1 MQEDQSGSE
10 GQGPEYVGPWSPSGR
25 EADTSAE
32 AGGANSPSPD
42 AEPGQPGETAPLVI
56 PPGASPAGQ
65 PGGYGQAGGY
75 GQGGYAHPVP
85 FGQEAGRGQAEGYGQ
100 AGEYGQ
106 QGSHGQQGG

>member
-65 PGGYGQAGGY
+65 AGGY

-85 FGQEAGRGQAEGYGQ
+85 FGQEAGRGQAEGYGGYG
-100 AGEYGQ
+100 AGGYGPPADYI
-106 QGSHGQQGG
+106 

>member
-10 GQGPEYVGPWSPSGR
+10 SQRPEYVGPWSPSGR

-32 AGGANSPSPD
+32 AGGASSPSPD
-42 AEPGQPGETAPLVI
+42 AEPGQPGETAPLII

-65 PGGYGQAGGY
+65 PEGHGRAGEFGQPGGYGQQGGY
-75 GQGGYAHPVP
+75 GQ
-85 FGQEAGRGQAEGYGQ
+85 EAGYGQAEGYGR

-106 QGSHGQQGG
+106 QGGYPQQ